1 MYLSEEIAEIRIAYV
16 IGSPIGF
23 AVRATGLVRKGPTM
37 IRDSASSVIFL
48 HFSPHDADSLF
59 EMYHI
64 DGVAVLVKSYLNN
77 YQDHYWIGLN
87 EFCQIW

>member
-1 MYLSEEIAEIRIAYV
+1 
-16 IGSPIGF
+16 
-23 AVRATGLVRKGPTM
+23 M

-77 YQDHYWIGLN
+77 YQDHY
-87 EFCQIW
+87 